1 MSTDGQRIGF
11 LGMGLM
17 GSRMALTLA
26 RKGFQVSVWN
36 RTRARAEAVAL
47 QSLPPTSATPI
58 RVVDSPAQLA
68 AGVDVVCSCVADPAA
83 LREVYAGPA
92 GALEGARAGQLFI
105 DFSTVAPADTLA
117 LEAACRARGVDF
129 VESPV
134 TGSRAGAEKG
144 TLVLMVGATEAALAR
159 ARPVLSA
166 VGERTVH
173 CGPVGAG
180 SQVKLAGNAL
190 LATMLEGLSEA
201 MLVTQRAGI
210 DPRIFLEVVQASGYR
225 SPYFDFKGKALL
237 ARDWDTHFAVDLM
250 FKDLSLFQA
259 SAARLHVPVPA
270 VGVVREVYALARAQ
284 GQGDKDIT
292 AVVTALEGR
301 GPGIG
306 SPPGSGGHQP

>member
-1 MSTDGQRIGF
+1 MGAAASTGAQHIGF

-26 RKGFQVSVWN
+26 RKGFRVSVWN
-36 RTRARAEAVAL
+36 RTRSRAEAVAAQAPGMQVL
-47 QSLPPTSATPI
+47 
-58 RVVDSPAQLA
+58 DSPAALA
-68 AGVDVVCSCVADPAA
+68 AAVDVVCSCVADPAA
-83 LREVYAGPA
+83 LHEVYTGAQ
-92 GALEGARAGQLFI
+92 GALQGARAGQLFI
-105 DFSTVAPADTLA
+105 DFSTVAPEDTRA
-117 LEAACRARGVDF
+117 LEAACARAGVDF

-144 TLVLMVGATEAALAR
+144 TLLLMVGASAAALAR
-159 ARPVLSA
+159 AQPVLAA

-190 LATMLEGLSEA
+190 LAMMLEGLSEA

-210 DPRIFLEVVQASGYR
+210 DPRVFLEVVQASGYR
-225 SPYFDFKGKALL
+225 SPYYDFKGKALL

-259 SAARLHVPVPA
+259 SAARLRTPTPA
-270 VGVVREVYALARAQ
+270 VGAVREVYALARAQ
-284 GQGDKDIT
+284 GQGERDIT
-292 AVVTALEGR
+292 AVITALEGQGR
-301 GPGIG
+301 GIG
-306 SPPGSGGHQP
+306 QG

>member
-1 MSTDGQRIGF
+1 MSTDGQRVGF

-26 RKGFQVSVWN
+26 RKGFQVTVWN
-36 RTRARAEAVAL
+36 RTRARAEAVAV
-47 QSLPPTSATPI
+47 QAGSEGSSI
-58 RVVDSPAQLA
+58 RVVDSPSQLA
-68 AGVDVVCSCVADPAA
+68 AGVDVVCSCVADPQA
-83 LREVYAGPA
+83 LRDVYAGPS
-92 GALEGARAGQLFI
+92 GALAGARAGQLFV
-105 DFSTVAPADTLA
+105 DFSTVAPEDTLA
-117 LEAACRARGVDF
+117 LDEACRARGVDF

-134 TGSRAGAEKG
+134 TGSRAGAERG
-144 TLVLMVGATEAALAR
+144 TLVLMVGASPAALAR
-159 ARPVLSA
+159 AQPLLSA
-166 VGERTVH
+166 VGERAVH

-190 LATMLEGLSEA
+190 LALMLEGLSEA

-210 DPRIFLEVVQASGYR
+210 DPRVFLEVVQASGYR

-259 SAARLHVPVPA
+259 SAARLRVPTPA
-270 VGVVREVYALARAQ
+270 VGAVREVYGLARAQ

-292 AVVTALEGR
+292 AVVTALEGT

-306 SPPGSGGHQP
+306 QGGGPA